1 MGRHYNSC
9 KVLEK
14 IRRLAFFPYKAT
26 GVFFFIFHLNLS
38 EPTHQTPTVAGKLS
52 VSVSQNY
59 TPVKH
64 FVVVVQYEVK
74 NDFVV
79 WMDCVSV

>member
-1 MGRHYNSC
+1 MSSAMGLQS
-9 KVLEK
+9 
-14 IRRLAFFPYKAT
+14 IRENQTFSFLPLQSNWC
-26 GVFFFIFHLNLS
+26 FFFIFHLNLS